1 MNVED
6 LFAQSNDGL
15 PENAKPK
22 QSPLNSLKADLDIYK
37 ESIKDISVTLLE
49 EGYTSYPIFVA
60 HQHEVSIGELIL
72 DKNELGTSWT
82 IQASSLE
89 EFIERDLIKAERKD
103 YFIKQFKPAEDYMC
117 LFVVV
122 PEGAN
127 FVFYPYA

>member
-6 LFAQSNDGL
+6 LFAQPGNGL
-15 PENAKPK
+15 PENDKTKP
-22 QSPLNSLKADLDIYK
+22 SPLTSLKADLDIYK
-37 ESIKDISVTLLE
+37 DAIKEVSATLLE

-60 HQHEVSIGELIL
+60 HQYEVNVGELIL
-72 DKNELGTSWT
+72 DRAELGTSWT

-89 EFIERDLIKAERKD
+89 EFIEKGLVKEDRKD
-103 YFIKQFKPAEDYMC
+103 YFVKQFKPAQDYMC